1 MNLSHAGCR
10 MIATAWLALA
20 PLAVL
25 AADPTPAAP
34 SQALHF
40 LDRADMRDW
49 LADGERG
56 IWIQMRSLRW
66 FYARLTGR
74 CPGLG
79 STNSLA
85 FGTAASQR
93 LDRMTSVL
101 VPGHG
106 SCKVERLAPSVGPA
120 RDRNAKVV
128 LQPQVQ

>member
-1 MNLSHAGCR
+1 MKLSHARRR
-10 MIATAWLALA
+10 MIATACLALA

-25 AADPTPAAP
+25 AANPTPAALN
-34 SQALHF
+34 QANQF

-66 FYARLTGR
+66 FYARLIGR

-79 STNSLA
+79 ATNSLA
-85 FGTAASQR
+85 FGTGVSQR
-93 LDRMTSVL
+93 LDRMNSVL

-106 SCKVERLAPSVGPA
+106 SCKVQRLAPSVGPA